1 MTNTKRQREERLT
14 EALRSNLAR
23 RKAQARE
30 RLANDLTDNG
40 AANQAR
46 LDDEAS
52 AAMQRGMIS

>member
-30 RLANDLTDNG
+30 RLANDLTDDG
-40 AANQAR
+40 AANQAG
-46 LDDEAS
+46 LDDQAS
-52 AAMQRGMIS
+52 KAMQRGMIS